1 MDRRRDFFVA
11 AAATAVVLGVA
22 ALVGM
27 GGWPGKPSGCLSA
40 GDCSCEAFTGGLIEQ
55 PVNTATGIGFIA
67 VGLWVLWSAS
77 RPAAQG
83 RIVREPALARL
94 YGAVAIL
101 LGIGSVLF
109 HAAMTEWGGWTDL
122 VAMHAFLTLFLLYE
136 AATLWRRSTRWLLRT
151 YAAVNLGLAVVL
163 WIMDKGN
170 GKFVFGTLLV
180 ITVVLNRAVLRPGH
194 LVRRDA
200 RWFWAG
206 VGIYLGG
213 NVIWLLSR
221 SGGPLCRPGSLLQGH
236 GLWHLAA
243 ALAVGCFFLYLTTE
257 EIGVPKGSEVRS

>member
-1 MDRRRDFFVA
+1 MNRGRDLLVA
-11 AAATAVVLGVA
+11 AAATAAVLGFA

-27 GGWPGKPSGCLSA
+27 GGWPGAPSGCVA
-40 GDCSCEAFTGGLIEQ
+40 ARDCSCEAFTGGLVEQ
-55 PVNTATGIGFIA
+55 PVNAASSLGFVA
-67 VGLWVLWSAS
+67 VGLWVLWFGSRSAA
-77 RPAAQG
+77 PG
-83 RIVREPALARL
+83 RIVRERALTRSYA
-94 YGAVAIL
+94 AVAIL
-101 LGIGSVLF
+101 LGIGSILF
-109 HAAMTEWGGWTDL
+109 HAAMTEWGGWADL

-151 YAAVNLGLAVVL
+151 HAAVNLGLAAAL

-180 ITVVLNRAVLRPGH
+180 LTVVLNRAVLRPGR

-206 VGIYLGG
+206 VGAYLGG
-213 NVIWLLSR
+213 NVVSAASR
-221 SGGPLCRPGSLLQGH
+221 TGGPWCDPGGVLQGH

-243 ALAVGCFFLYLTTE
+243 AFAVGCFFLYLAGE
-257 EIGVPKGSEVRS
+257 EIGVAEGTEVSS